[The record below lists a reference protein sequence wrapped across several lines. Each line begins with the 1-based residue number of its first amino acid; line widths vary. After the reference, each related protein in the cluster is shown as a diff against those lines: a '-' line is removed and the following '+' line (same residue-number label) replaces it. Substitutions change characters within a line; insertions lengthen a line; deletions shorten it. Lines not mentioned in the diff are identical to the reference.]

1 MLHINKLEVKYQQL
15 TALKG
20 VDIHVDQ
27 GEIVSLI
34 GNNGAGKTTL
44 LKSIAGLLPVTRG
57 NILFRDQPIEKIPP
71 QDRVKRGISLCPEG
85 RQVFPKMTVKEN
97 LEMGAYLLKDKK
109 QAAENE
115 AMVFELFPRL
125 FERRQQTALTLS
137 GGEQQMLAMGR
148 ALMNNPSLLL
158 LDEPSLGLAPLLVES
173 IFKLIQ
179 KINHKGTTVLLVEQ
193 NAHMALSIAHRGY
206 VIENGTI
213 RMEGQAESLMED
225 PRVQQIYLGEI

>member
-1 MLHINKLEVKYQQL
+1 MLHINALEVKYHQM

-34 GNNGAGKTTL
+34 GSNGAGKTTL

-57 NILFRDQPIEKIPP
+57 NILFRDQSIEKMPP

-125 FERRQQTALTLS
+125 FERRRQTALTLS
-137 GGEQQMLAMGR
+137 GGEQQMLAIGR

-173 IFKLIQ
+173 IFQLIQ
-179 KINHKGTTVLLVEQ
+179 KINHKGTTVFLVEQ
-193 NAHMALSIAHRGY
+193 NAHMALSISHRGY